1 MTDDSLLIKYDY
13 PADKGIDMKLLGE
26 SLIGFDRVLKDI
38 IDIADL
44 TDKVEYRINRI
55 EHASVD
61 IFSSLHIISQ
71 LPFDSPNEFI
81 DFLRLAAPELVKDAN
96 NFFSFAAN
104 AHRSVNDFFNAN
116 QFDNAVVTSLIVGF
130 ILKSFDLGGKI
141 NNGKASK
148 EDLNTATPKQIKRLG
163 KMVEDGRYR
172 SAMLPM
178 TEGDVESIQ
187 LISLADT
194 AYPQA
199 SVSEENVGDY
209 LPEEEKVLPHLK
221 NGERVTLVGQLVT
234 LNSAHVDE
242 MYIKALNVDKR
253 YSTLKCM
260 PSDDLD
266 IEECTEFFKKYVVVE
281 AEVYRKSLYKKPA
294 LIIHTMSAYQQTL
307 INN

>member
-1 MTDDSLLIKYDY
+1 MIEDSLLIKYEY
-13 PADKGIDMKLLGE
+13 PTDKGIDMKLLGE

-61 IFSSLHIISQ
+61 IFSSLHIVSE
-71 LPFDSPNEFI
+71 LPFDSPNDLI
-81 DFLRLAAPELVKDAN
+81 DFLKLAAPELVNGAN
-96 NFFSFAAN
+96 NFFSFAHD
-104 AHRSVNDFFNAN
+104 AHRSVNDYFQEN
-116 QFDNAVVTSLIVGF
+116 QFDSSIVTGLVVGF
-130 ILKSFDLGGKI
+130 ILKAFDLGGRI

-148 EDLNTATPKQIKRLG
+148 EDLNAATPKQIKRLG

-187 LISLADT
+187 LISLAD
-194 AYPQA
+194 AARPQA

-234 LNSAHVDE
+234 LNSAHGDE
-242 MYIKALNVDKR
+242 MYIKAFNMDKR
-253 YSTLKCM
+253 YSTLRCM

-307 INN
+307 IDN